1 MAYAACKMKSSN
13 RKTLPAREVRESKMN
28 NALKKLE
35 LVAALLRE
43 ETTLSLA
50 TTGENGQA
58 SVAPLFYI
66 AGDDLSLCW
75 LSSESSLHSLNL
87 TKQPRVAATVYRH
100 AASWREI
107 CGVQMRGSASKVT
120 EPERRRVLIA
130 AYCERFKLGRVLR
143 LAARQSALYV
153 FEPEFFR
160 YIDNARGF
168 GHKFELTRRPE
179 GWTLTQP

>member
-1 MAYAACKMKSSN
+1 MKDT
-13 RKTLPAREVRESKMN
+13 KGQ
-28 NALKKLE
+28 LE

-50 TTGENGQA
+50 TTGEDGEA

-66 AGDDLSLCW
+66 AGEDLSLFW
-75 LSSESSLHSLNL
+75 LSSESCLHSLNL
-87 TKQPRVAATVYRH
+87 KRQPRAAATVYRN

-107 CGVQMRGSASKVT
+107 RGVQMRGSASIVSDL
-120 EPERRRVLIA
+120 ERRHALIA
-130 AYCERFKLGRVLR
+130 AYCERFNLGRVLR
-143 LAARQSALYV
+143 LTVRQSTLYV

-168 GHKFELTRRPE
+168 GHKFELTRRQE
-179 GWTLTQP
+179 GWSLTRS